1 MAPNWVA
8 TNNLGDVQV
17 QSNYFDNGNSSITVS
32 CDGHVYVAATLRVFK
47 HRVSQTSTCSSG
59 SGAGE
64 ITAAFS
70 SDSKRYDLWDYN
82 GRVAAQGWSYTPYKV
97 FDKTLGTL
105 TAVKINTTITGTRN
119 DASREIAI
127 RQSFFTGWSP
137 ADYQFF
143 ESFSLPAG
151 AAAISYNKET
161 VITDAAA
168 LAKWTTPQYVGTDQ
182 LGNNYFEAVGYG
194 AGFTLGRRTT
204 ITFVYQPATGG
215 AALERTV
222 STDDSGWTSIPTAPA
237 SATETTAAPLSLNLG
252 TNPASV
258 DSTTTALN
266 SAAAGSAAS
275 SSATDQASGTRYQL
289 THRSVESSREWQL
302 TEFDAFGR
310 SIASKSLPA
319 TSDVLWRSGAKGA
332 RTLPS
337 SGWVLA
343 CGGHAVTVQDGYAL
357 FVGGHDRALTE
368 GWIHEI
374 SLTDRPEAV
383 VVGDVQCLGEGVN
396 ITGWVL
402 PVDAQNPGV
411 AAGPIAG
418 QAFSIV
424 VDGSGE
430 VRSRQ
435 LRGSTVTLDRHCSR
449 PSAES
454 SGFCALWGTTGPE

>member
-1 MAPNWVA
+1 M
-8 TNNLGDVQV
+8 
-17 QSNYFDNGNSSITVS
+17 
-32 CDGHVYVAATLRVFK
+32 
-47 HRVSQTSTCSSG
+47 
-59 SGAGE
+59 
-64 ITAAFS
+64 
-70 SDSKRYDLWDYN
+70 
-82 GRVAAQGWSYTPYKV
+82 
-97 FDKTLGTL
+97 
-105 TAVKINTTITGTRN
+105 
-119 DASREIAI
+119 
-127 RQSFFTGWSP
+127 
-137 ADYQFF
+137 
-143 ESFSLPAG
+143 
-151 AAAISYNKET
+151 
-161 VITDAAA
+161 
-168 LAKWTTPQYVGTDQ
+168 
-182 LGNNYFEAVGYG
+182 GYG

-252 TNPASV
+252 SNAPPG
-258 DSTTTALN
+258 N
-266 SAAAGSAAS
+266 AAATMLDAAATGLTAHG
-275 SSATDQASGTRYQL
+275 SATDDASGVQFQL
-289 THRSVESSREWQL
+289 TSRTVDSAREWQL
-302 TEFDAFGR
+302 TQREFLGR
-310 SIASKSLPA
+310 TIATKALPT
-319 TSDVLWRSGAKGA
+319 TSDVLWRSAAKGA

-343 CGGHAVTVQDGYAL
+343 CGGRAMTVQDGYAL

-402 PVDAQNPGV
+402 PVDAQNPRV

-435 LRGSTVTLDRHCSR
+435 LRGSTVTLDQHCSR

-454 SGFCALWGTTGPE
+454 SGFCAARGQPTLDD